1 MTFPPARDY
10 KEAPEPM
17 TNETITGR
25 IVDLVKGIF
34 GQRAPEDQKAEQK
47 DADTTSSSDAKPE
60 TSTEDAPVDTDSP
73 ADATSETTDGADTTA
88 ESGESA
94 NESEERD
101 DTAEATDTTEEA
113 PLVAD
118 EDKES
123 IAEELKAGDTKTVAA
138 SRDSLDRAVAASNES
153 ELPVPNYS
161 TVTLPSMR
169 ARLRKLTLDDVRTMR
184 SYEAANEDRADFL
197 KMYDNR
203 IAKLENES
211 EGDS

>member
-1 MTFPPARDY
+1 
-10 KEAPEPM
+10 M
-17 TNETITGR
+17 TNETIAGR

-34 GQRAPEDQKAEQK
+34 GQRAPEDQKAEPK
-47 DADTTSSSDAKPE
+47 DADTTSSADATPE

-73 ADATSETTDGADTTA
+73 TDATSETTDDADSTA

-94 NESEERD
+94 SESDDQD
-101 DTAEATDTTEEA
+101 DTSNAADTTEEDA

-118 EDKES
+118 EEKES
-123 IAEELKAGDTKTVAA
+123 IAEELKAGDTKTVSA

-203 IAKLENES
+203 IAKLESES
-211 EGDS
+211 EGES